1 MHVRAGGSR
10 ARERTRRQAQVRE
23 PSEALADDNARHLPV
38 RAVIFDFNGTLSHD
52 EPILCEI
59 FCDLFAEYGRPLSAQ
74 EYFDELV
81 GLSDPEIVRAWLGR
95 DHPSVDEVI
104 ERRIERYKELVA
116 DGSSVPFPVREAVRY
131 ASERVPVAVVSGAA
145 REEIEPVIAAAG
157 LTARIS
163 TIVGAEDV
171 ANGKP
176 DPAGY
181 LRALALLHG
190 GLNASDVVVFED
202 TEAGVASAKAAGMRC
217 FAVLGTLRADRLA
230 AADEIVPAID
240 VELMQRLLG

>member
-1 MHVRAGGSR
+1 
-10 ARERTRRQAQVRE
+10 
-23 PSEALADDNARHLPV
+23 V

-104 ERRIERYKELVA
+104 ERRIERYKEQVA

>member
-1 MHVRAGGSR
+1 M
-10 ARERTRRQAQVRE
+10 
-23 PSEALADDNARHLPV
+23 PV

-59 FCDLFAEYGRPLSAQ
+59 FCELFAEHGRPLSAQ
-74 EYFDELV
+74 EYFDELA

-104 ERRIERYKELVA
+104 ERRIARYRELVA
-116 DGSSVPFPVREAVRY
+116 DGSSVPDPVREAVRY
-131 ASERVPVAVVSGAA
+131 AAERVPVGIVSGAA
-145 REEIEPVIAAAG
+145 REEIEPVIGAAG
-157 LTARIS
+157 LAASIR

-171 ANGKP
+171 ADGKP

-181 LRALALLHG
+181 LRALELLDG
-190 GLNASDVVVFED
+190 GLEASEVVVFED
-202 TEAGVASAKAAGMRC
+202 TEAGIASAKAAGLRC
-217 FAVLGTLRADRLA
+217 IAVLGTLAPERLA
-230 AADEIVPAID
+230 SADEIVPAID